1 MVQPAPPRKAEV
13 RGGALLVHSRTP
25 SHLVCGSTPIPS
37 SQPPSSSLPHH
48 LILTISSH
56 LVSSHP
62 HLISSPPHLT
72 FPTPSALVAASIVDA
87 HEGLLEWIKTEIETV
102 VTDVRVAQVRDEITS
117 LAIGFITLEI
127 NYDELVKL
135 LGGREPTES
144 GSVNKSGAWGSTL
157 ASSADNTS
165 SYITDVPEA
174 MIHADAILPR
184 LWIEVAGCD
193 PVSTGGVGLKA
204 MAKTA
209 VAHLT
214 PEHCKLF
221 FVDFFTRIALAAHR
235 MRSRR
240 TVDPTSGEQ
249 TLPLVSFAALAAE
262 SVRHVQDPLIAKQAS
277 KADVDAR
284 LAEIAAAVAAASAKA
299 GAKRPLSAP
308 AATATPAAAATPT
321 ATPGKR
327 KARTPAAAPAAAA
340 SSSAATGP
348 IATIVSAGTAPSAPA
363 PSPAPDAPEDG
374 WTTPTWAVGSIISL
388 SKKLPGSGSAVQHFN
403 AECTRLAVTN
413 FPCAIQALTGSCRG
427 AAGGCRTCRDQ
438 AALPTGPTPVPIGL
452 VARIKRSADP
462 DTAKRI
468 V

>member
-1 MVQPAPPRKAEV
+1 MVQHAPPRNAEV

-25 SHLVCGSTPIPS
+25 SHLVCGSTPTPT
-37 SQPPSSSLPHH
+37 SQPLSPSLPHH

-62 HLISSPPHLT
+62 HLISSPLPPSLLT
-72 FPTPSALVAASIVDA
+72 LPTPSALVAASIVDA

-117 LAIGFITLEI
+117 LAIGFITLDI

-144 GSVNKSGAWGSTL
+144 GSINKSGAWGSIL

-174 MIHADAILPR
+174 MIHADAILQR
-184 LWIEVAGCD
+184 LWIEIAGCD

-240 TVDPTSGEQ
+240 TVDSISGEQ

-284 LAEIAAAVAAASAKA
+284 LAEIAAASAKA
-299 GAKRPLSAP
+299 GAKRPLPAP
-308 AATATPAAAATPT
+308 AVTTPAANATPT
-321 ATPGKR
+321 ATPGGKR

-348 IATIVSAGTAPSAPA
+348 VAAIISAGTAPSPPPPPPA
-363 PSPAPDAPEDG
+363 PEAPEEG

>member
-1 MVQPAPPRKAEV
+1 MHPEPPRLRQHPESPPT
-13 RGGALLVHSRTP
+13 ALALPPVIS
-25 SHLVCGSTPIPS
+25 SHLIPS
-37 SQPPSSSLPHH
+37 
-48 LILTISSH
+48 ISSH
-56 LVSSHP
+56 LVPSHSHRISSFLP
-62 HLISSPPHLT
+62 HLILPI
-72 FPTPSALVAASIVDA
+72 PSALVAASIVDA
-87 HEGLLEWIKTEIETV
+87 HDGLLEWIKTEIETV

-117 LAIGFITLEI
+117 LAIGFITLDI

-144 GSVNKSGAWGSTL
+144 GSINKSGAWGSIL

-174 MIHADAILPR
+174 MIHADAILQR
-184 LWIEVAGCD
+184 LWIEIAGCD

-240 TVDPTSGEQ
+240 TVDSISGEQ

-284 LAEIAAAVAAASAKA
+284 LAEIAAASAKA
-299 GAKRPLSAP
+299 GAKRPLPAP
-308 AATATPAAAATPT
+308 AVTTPAANATPT
-321 ATPGKR
+321 ATPGGKR

-348 IATIVSAGTAPSAPA
+348 VAAIISAGTAPSPPPPPPA
-363 PSPAPDAPEDG
+363 PEAPEEG

-388 SKKLPGSGSAVQHFN
+388 SKKLPDSGSAVQHFN
-403 AECTRLAVTN
+403 AECARLAVTN

-438 AALPTGPTPVPIGL
+438 AALKTGPTPVPIGL

-468 V
+468 L